1 MSDLPIPELDDP
13 VPLFP
18 LPNAVLFPR
27 AVLPL
32 HIFEPRYRAMV
43 GDALGGE
50 RLIAIALLHPGYED
64 LYRTNEAP
72 INPVTCVGR
81 ILNHEELEDGKYNII
96 LQGLCRARI
105 RQEHA
110 DGTYREAMMER
121 MTSREPETDS
131 IHHSLREHLHG
142 SISNDAFR
150 DIAVT
155 EKLKTLLSTELPL
168 GAVTDLVAYA
178 MVQDVEVKQS
188 LLEQLDVVERVEQ
201 LVAEIE
207 ILGRLIDLTRKT
219 RGQWPPSMSQN

>member
-1 MSDLPIPELDDP
+1 MSDLPTPELDGP

-32 HIFEPRYRAMV
+32 HVFEPRYRAMV

-50 RLIAIALLHPGYED
+50 RLIAIALLHPGHED
-64 LYRTNEAP
+64 LHRTNKAP

-81 ILNHEELEDGKYNII
+81 ILNHEQMEDGKYNIV

-110 DGTYREAMMER
+110 DGTYREAMMEC
-121 MTSREPETDS
+121 MISREPETDS

-142 SISNDAFR
+142 SISGDAFR
-150 DIAVT
+150 DITVT
-155 EKLKTLLSTELPL
+155 EKLKTLLSTHLPL

-178 MVQDVEVKQS
+178 IVQDVEVKQS

-207 ILGRLIDLTRKT
+207 TLGRLIELTRKT
-219 RGQWPPSMSQN
+219 RGQWPPPTTQN

>member
-1 MSDLPIPELDDP
+1 MSELPTPHLDGP
-13 VPLFP
+13 VSLFP

-32 HIFEPRYRAMV
+32 HVFEPRYRAMV

-50 RLIAIALLHPGYED
+50 RLMAIALLRPGHER
-64 LYRTNEAP
+64 LHHTNRAP

-105 RQEHA
+105 RQEHTG
-110 DGTYREAMMER
+110 GTYRQAMMER
-121 MTSREPETDS
+121 MISREPETDS
-131 IHHSLREHLHG
+131 IHRALREHLHNT
-142 SISNDAFR
+142 ISGAAVR
-150 DIAVT
+150 DIAAT
-155 EKLKTLLSTELPL
+155 EKLRTLLSTHLPL

-207 ILGRLIDLTRKT
+207 TLGRLIELTRKT
-219 RGQWPPSMSQN
+219 RGQWPPPTTQN

>member
-1 MSDLPIPELDDP
+1 MSDLPTPELDGP

-43 GDALGGE
+43 GDVLAGE
-50 RLIAIALLHPGYED
+50 RLIAIALLLPGHED
-64 LYRTNEAP
+64 LHRINKAP

-81 ILNHEELEDGKYNII
+81 ILNHEQLEDGKYNIV

-105 RQEHA
+105 RQERA

-121 MTSREPETDS
+121 MISREAETDS
-131 IHHSLREHLHG
+131 IHHSLREHLHS
-142 SISNDAFR
+142 SISGDAFR
-150 DIAVT
+150 DITVT
-155 EKLKTLLSTELPL
+155 EKLKTLLSTDLPL

-178 MVQDVEVKQS
+178 IVQDVEVKQS

-207 ILGRLIDLTRKT
+207 TLGRLIELTRKT
-219 RGQWPPSMSQN
+219 RGQWPPPTTQN

>member
-1 MSDLPIPELDDP
+1 MSDLPVPELDGP

-43 GDALGGE
+43 GDALGSE
-50 RLIAIALLHPGYED
+50 HLIAIALLHPGHEN
-64 LYRTNEAP
+64 LHRTNKAP
-72 INPVTCVGR
+72 ISPVTCVGR

-110 DGTYREAMMER
+110 DGTYREALMER
-121 MTSREPETDS
+121 MVSREPETDS
-131 IHHSLREHLHG
+131 MHRTLREHLHG
-142 SISNDAFR
+142 SISSDAFR
-150 DIAVT
+150 DIALT

-178 MVQDVEVKQS
+178 IVQDVEVKQS

-207 ILGRLIDLTRKT
+207 TLGRLIDLTRRT
-219 RGQWPPSMSQN
+219 RGQWPPQTTQN